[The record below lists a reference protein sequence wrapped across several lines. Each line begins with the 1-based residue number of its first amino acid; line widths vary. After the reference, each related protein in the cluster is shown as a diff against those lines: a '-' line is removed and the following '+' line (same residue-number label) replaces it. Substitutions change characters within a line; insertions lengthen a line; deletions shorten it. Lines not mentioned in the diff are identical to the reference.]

1 MGRAAGL
8 GAEADGHYRVPTR
21 AWATCGLL
29 SASWAV
35 GSTSASASCSSSYSC
50 EYESFLLLLI
60 LCLYGLYLPRLAIQI
75 ILSYMQSFLLCAVS
89 I

>member
-1 MGRAAGL
+1 MGRAAGP
-8 GAEADGHYRVPTR
+8 GVEADGHYGVPTR

-35 GSTSASASCSSSYSC
+35 GSTSASASCTSSYSC
-50 EYESFLLLLI
+50 EYENFLLSLV

-75 ILSYMQSFLLCAVS
+75 ILSHMQSFLLCAVS
-89 I
+89 L